1 MKKVKKKKKKTAMK
15 PTVEKITTKE
25 QLDAA
30 FYIREQVFVVEQ
42 EVAAEEEYDEFEDSS
57 LHFLA
62 SLDGKSVG
70 TARWRFTA
78 NGVKMERFAVLE
90 EARGQGVGQALV
102 AAVLAD
108 IEAMPEATGKTK
120 YLHAQLHAM
129 PLYAKFGFQQVGEQ
143 FEECAI
149 LHYKMQLS

>member
-1 MKKVKKKKKKTAMK
+1 MK

-25 QLDAA
+25 QLQAA
-30 FYIREQVFVVEQ
+30 FHIRERVFVVEQ

-57 LHFLA
+57 THFLA
-62 SLDGKSVG
+62 QWDGQPVG

-90 EARGQGVGQALV
+90 EARGNGVGQVLV

-108 IEAMPEATGKTK
+108 IDAMPEAAGKMK

-149 LHYKMQLS
+149 LHYKMVLG

>member
-1 MKKVKKKKKKTAMK
+1 MK

-30 FYIREQVFVVEQ
+30 FHIREQVFVVEQ

-62 SLDGKSVG
+62 SLGGQPVG

-90 EARGQGVGQALV
+90 EARGKGVGQALV

-108 IEAMPEATGKTK
+108 IDALPEATGKMK

>member
-1 MKKVKKKKKKTAMK
+1 MK
-15 PTVEKITTKE
+15 PTVEKITTE
-25 QLDAA
+25 EGLQAA
-30 FYIREQVFVVEQ
+30 FQIRELVFVVEQ
-42 EVAAEEEYDEFEDSS
+42 EVDASEEYDEFEDSS
-57 LHFLA
+57 IHFLA
-62 SLDGKSVG
+62 KLDGAPVG
-70 TARWRFTA
+70 TARWRFTS

-90 EARGQGVGQALV
+90 DARGQGVGQALV
-102 AAVLAD
+102 AAVLSD
-108 IEAMPEATGKTK
+108 IEAMPEARGKMK

>member
-1 MKKVKKKKKKTAMK
+1 MKL
-15 PTVEKITTKE
+15 TVEKITTKE

-57 LHFLA
+57 RHFLA
-62 SLDGKSVG
+62 SLDGQPVG

-108 IEAMPEATGKTK
+108 IEAMPEATGKMK

>member
-1 MKKVKKKKKKTAMK
+1 MKKVRRKKKKTAMK

-62 SLDGKSVG
+62 SLDGEPVG

-108 IEAMPEATGKTK
+108 IEAMPEAKGKMK

>member
-1 MKKVKKKKKKTAMK
+1 MK

-57 LHFLA
+57 RHFLA
-62 SLDGKSVG
+62 SLDGQPVG

-108 IEAMPEATGKTK
+108 IEAMPEATGKMK